1 MFTLI
6 TDFRFMN
13 DKYEFKGLD
22 ATNAITT
29 GDKSATFGDSAFGA
43 YVGICQ
49 QLTNA
54 SFDFGVMLAN
64 NYAGVNYTDDSI
76 TFAVPLTITAS
87 F

>member
-1 MFTLI
+1 
-6 TDFRFMN
+6 MN

-54 SFDFGVMLAN
+54 SFEFGGIFGTRSLN
-64 NYAGVNYTDDSI
+64 NTATGEEDKF